1 MWLNWHTAAV
11 ELEVK
16 GLDFR
21 IQSRGFKIRDAS
33 FQNSFQR
40 MLTYHIFSPHCTNLQ
55 NPSCVGTEISIKFV
69 FHNKVSLSS
78 WLFLDLDLL

>member
-1 MWLNWHTAAV
+1 MWPNWHTTAA
-11 ELEVK
+11 ELEVE

-21 IQSRGFKIRDAS
+21 HQSRVFKIRDAS
-33 FQNSFQR
+33 SQNSFQR
-40 MLTYHIFSPHCTNLQ
+40 MLTYHIFSLHCTNLQ

-78 WLFLDLDLL
+78 WFFLDLDIL